1 MHSWIKTCGGAEKKK
16 REVQKLYQEN
26 NTIILSI
33 KGIVHPKIINS
44 FSYCSRPL
52 WLSFICGTQKKIF
65 FVHTMFW
72 EHWNMLFF
80 VVFSEPKVY
89 FMQTQTVFVMI
100 DSCRTAHLTLFTTH
114 PGELYSFLQTVH
126 HLHWGCFSLICIVTN
141 IWLHH
146 TQSEILCWNKS
157 DHSKKKMVLYSTKSG
172 YLARNHRGTTFG
184 AV

>member
-1 MHSWIKTCGGAEKKK
+1 MEQRRKKEKFKSCIRKT
-16 REVQKLYQEN
+16 
-26 NTIILSI
+26 ILLFCQL
-33 KGIVHPKIINS
+33 KGS
-44 FSYCSRPL
+44 F
-52 WLSFICGTQKKIF
+52 TQKSLTYSHIVPDLSDFLSSVECKRRFF

-114 PGELYSFLQTVH
+114 PGELYSLLQTVH

-146 TQSEILCWNKS
+146 TQSLCWNKS
-157 DHSKKKMVLYSTKSG
+157 DHSKKNGSI
-172 YLARNHRGTTFG
+172 
-184 AV
+184 